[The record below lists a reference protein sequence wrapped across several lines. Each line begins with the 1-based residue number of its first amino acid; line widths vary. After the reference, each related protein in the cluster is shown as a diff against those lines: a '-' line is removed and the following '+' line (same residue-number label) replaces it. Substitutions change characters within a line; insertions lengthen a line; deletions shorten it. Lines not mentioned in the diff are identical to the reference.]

1 MASVTASVQVP
12 SYAVNLDR
20 FPGSICQADILV
32 RVDWLTQMY
41 APLRANVSRKSR
53 PLVRD
58 SRGACWTAFPA
69 RPRHESPVPIAYLRV
84 GRVGHVRSP
93 AFDDV
98 GRGPE
103 CGTID
108 SGHNLGDLRARP

>member
-1 MASVTASVQVP
+1 MYRARVVHSFETVVVRVGQHF
-12 SYAVNLDR
+12 R
-20 FPGSICQADILV
+20 LV
-32 RVDWLTQMY
+32 RVMNRRITE
-41 APLRANVSRKSR
+41 R
-53 PLVRD
+53 P
-58 SRGACWTAFPA
+58 WT
-69 RPRHESPVPIAYLRV
+69 VPIAYLRV